1 MDLRLLL
8 LAWAVAAAVMLVLW
22 AVQRRTR
29 NANAV
34 DVAWAALIG
43 VNALFFAALS
53 EGDLVRR
60 VLIALLAAG
69 WSLRLAGYLFVTRVL
84 REAPEDGR
92 YRTLRGE
99 WGQGKFFV
107 FYQAQALLTVVLA
120 VPFLLISANP
130 APAFSWLEGLGAA
143 LWLVA
148 LAGEAVADAQL
159 ARFRGDPAHRGRT
172 CRVGLWRY
180 SRHPNYFFEWLIWCA
195 YWLFAL
201 ASPWGWATVYCPLLM
216 LYFLFRVTGIPAT
229 EAQALRSKGE
239 AYREYQRTTSVFI
252 PWFRRAAPVTRSRA

>member
-22 AVQRRTR
+22 GVQRRTR

-120 VPFLLISANP
+120 VPFLFISANP
-130 APAFSWLEGLGAA
+130 ASGFSWLEGLGVA

-172 CRVGLWRY
+172 CRVGLWRF

-195 YWLFAL
+195 WAVMAL
-201 ASPWGWATVYCPLLM
+201 AAPHGWIAVAAPLLM
-216 LYFLFRVTGIPAT
+216 LVFILKITGIPPT
-229 EAQALRSKGE
+229 EAQALESRGDD
-239 AYREYQRTTSVFI
+239 YRRYQQTTSAFF
-252 PWFRRAAPVTRSRA
+252 PWFPRGRGTRMTS

>member
-195 YWLFAL
+195 WSVMAL
-201 ASPWGWATVYCPLLM
+201 AAPYGWIALAAPALM
-216 LYFLFRVTGIPAT
+216 LVFILKITGIPPT
-229 EAQALRSKGE
+229 EAQALESRGDD
-239 AYREYQRTTSVFI
+239 YRHYQQTTSAFF
-252 PWFRRAAPVTRSRA
+252 PWFPRGRGTRMTS